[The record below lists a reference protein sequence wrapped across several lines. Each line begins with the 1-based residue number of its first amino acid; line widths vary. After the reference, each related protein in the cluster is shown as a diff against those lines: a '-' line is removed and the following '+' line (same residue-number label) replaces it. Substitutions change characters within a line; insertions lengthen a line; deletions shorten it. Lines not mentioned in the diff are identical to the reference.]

1 MAKKKEK
8 KAGKRMKKSEMSER
22 LISLFH
28 TKPNETFSLKQLSS
42 SLNLTTHPLKML
54 CADII
59 TEMIEDDFLQE
70 VEKGHYKLNDHGLI
84 MTGVFQRKSN
94 GKNSF
99 IPDDGG
105 ETIFIAERNSA
116 HAMNN
121 DKVKIALFAKRKNRN
136 PEGEVIEILERANDT
151 FVGTL
156 KVEKFYAFLLTENR
170 TLAND
175 IFIPKDK
182 LKGGKNGDKAV
193 VKIVEW
199 PEEAKNPIG
208 QVIDILGKAGE
219 NTTEMHAILAEFG
232 LPYVYPKNVETAAEK
247 IPAEISE
254 TDYAEREDFRNVT
267 TFTIDPK
274 DAKDFDDA
282 LSIRLIKPG
291 LWEVGVHIADVT
303 HYVKEGGVIDKEAE
317 KRATSVYLVDR
328 TIPMLPERLCNFI
341 CSLRPDE
348 EKLAFSVIFNMNEKG
363 EQGSVGACGDLAPMA
378 HIVSV
383 LIGVPQAEAF
393 YQGERMPAQEAL
405 KKAGITPVE
414 FQLKA
419 KDCLALLNGTTMFA
433 GMACLNVHDA
443 ERLYKL
449 SEITTALSLEAIRG
463 ETRAFDKR
471 IQEARPY
478 AGQIKAAANVMKLV
492 EGSTRVTEDARK
504 VHLEHDIMHPHYQER
519 VQDNYCFRCMP
530 QVQGVCREN
539 LDYVKH
545 LVEVEINAATD
556 NPLIFPKG
564 DGHYEFLSGGNF
576 HGEPTGFA
584 MDILTMSL
592 VEIGNVSD
600 RRCFTMCDPTISYG
614 LPLALA
620 GEPIGLNYGYNII
633 CCSTSALASENK
645 TLAFP
650 SVCDT
655 IPTKANQEDHVSMAP
670 WAARKAK
677 LVIKN
682 LEKILGIELLL
693 ASRGIWI
700 TQDEL
705 GQFNLGK
712 GTSIAYEKVNE
723 LIKFQKEDIYMGNQS
738 KATISLIE
746 SDELLNAVEAAV
758 GEL

>member
-341 CSLRPDE
+341 CSLRPNE
-348 EKLAFSVIFNMNEKG
+348 EKLAFSVIFDITEKG
-363 EQGSVGACGDLAPMA
+363 EVRDSRIVHTVINSDRRFTYEEAQQIIETKEGDFKEEVLTLDTIAKALREKRFSAGAINFDRYEVKFEIDEKGKPISVYFKE
-378 HIVSV
+378 S
-383 LIGVPQAEAF
+383 
-393 YQGERMPAQEAL
+393 
-405 KKAGITPVE
+405 
-414 FQLKA
+414 
-419 KDCLALLNGTTMFA
+419 KD
-433 GMACLNVHDA
+433 
-443 ERLYKL
+443 
-449 SEITTALSLEAIRG
+449 
-463 ETRAFDKR
+463 
-471 IQEARPY
+471 
-478 AGQIKAAANVMKLV
+478 ANKLV
-492 EGSTRVTEDARK
+492 EEFMLLANKTVAEKIGCVPKNKKAKVLPYRIHDLPDPEKLENLSQFIARFGYKVRTSGTKTDISKSINHLLDDIHGKKEENLIETVSIRAMQKARYSTHNIGHYGLAFEYYTHFTSPIRRFPDMMVHRLVTKYMDGGRSVSEAKYEDLCDHSSNMEQIAANAERASIKYKQVEFMSERLGQIYDGVISGVTEWGLYVELNENKCEGLVPVRDLDDDYYEFDEK
-504 VHLEHDIMHPHYQER
+504 
-519 VQDNYCFRCMP
+519 NYCLR
-530 QVQGVCREN
+530 GRRKN
-539 LDYVKH
+539 KIYSL
-545 LVEVEINAATD
+545 
-556 NPLIFPKG
+556 G
-564 DGHYEFLSGGNF
+564 DAI
-576 HGEPTGFA
+576 T
-584 MDILTMSL
+584 
-592 VEIGNVSD
+592 VRV
-600 RRCFTMCDPTISYG
+600 
-614 LPLALA
+614 
-620 GEPIGLNYGYNII
+620 
-633 CCSTSALASENK
+633 
-645 TLAFP
+645 
-650 SVCDT
+650 
-655 IPTKANQEDHVSMAP
+655 
-670 WAARKAK
+670 ARA
-677 LVIKN
+677 N
-682 LEKILGIELLL
+682 LEKKQL
-693 ASRGIWI
+693 
-700 TQDEL
+700 D
-705 GQFNLGK
+705 F
-712 GTSIAYEKVNE
+712 E
-723 LIKFQKEDIYMGNQS
+723 LIEK
-738 KATISLIE
+738 
-746 SDELLNAVEAAV
+746 
-758 GEL
+758 